1 MRHKSE
7 LALKVDHAIIR
18 ELMDSDPEFT
28 VEVKKGIIKSA
39 LKHTLVRVFDVM
51 TKEELNN
58 AVKHEIG
65 ELVYG
70 FRETPSTIKFN
81 PLYAKAINNTVLLY
95 IEKTKDEIAKNIT
108 NTIEESELS
117 KKIEKKIEEYI
128 NQKIDEKIDELTT
141 NILQKKINK
150 FFAELSN

>member
-1 MRHKSE
+1 MRDKGE
-7 LALKVDHAIIR
+7 LVLRVDHKIIR
-18 ELMDSDPEFT
+18 ELMDSDPKFT

-39 LKHTLVRVFDVM
+39 LKHTLVKVFDVM

-95 IEKTKDEIAKNIT
+95 IEKTKDEITKSIT
-108 NTIEESELS
+108 NMIEESELS
-117 KKIEKKIEEYI
+117 KNIEKKIEEYI
-128 NQKIDEKIDELTT
+128 NQTIDEKIDELIT
-141 NILQKKINK
+141 NILQKKLNK
-150 FFAELSN
+150 FFAELSK

>member
-39 LKHTLVRVFDVM
+39 LKHTLVKVFDVM

-70 FRETPSTIKFN
+70 FRQEPSTIKLS
-81 PLYAKAINNTVLLY
+81 PLYAKAVNNTVLNY
-95 IEKTKDEIAKNIT
+95 IEKTKEEMTKNIT
-108 NTIEESELS
+108 NMIEESKLS
-117 KKIEKKIEEYI
+117 EMVEKKIEEYI
-128 NQKIDEKIDELTT
+128 NQKINEKIDIMTT
-141 NILQKKINK
+141 EVLQKKINK

>member
-39 LKHTLVRVFDVM
+39 LKHTLVKVFDVM
-51 TKEELNN
+51 TKEELND

-70 FRETPSTIKFN
+70 FRETPSTIRFN

-95 IEKTKDEIAKNIT
+95 IEKTKDEIAKNMT
-108 NTIEESELS
+108 DMLEESELS

-141 NILQKKINK
+141 NSLQKKINK

>member
-117 KKIEKKIEEYI
+117 KKIEKRLKS
-128 NQKIDEKIDELTT
+128 
-141 NILQKKINK
+141 ILIIKLMKKLMN
-150 FFAELSN
+150 

>member
-1 MRHKSE
+1 MRNKSE
-7 LALKVDHAIIR
+7 LVLKVDHAIIR

-39 LKHTLVRVFDVM
+39 LKHTLVKVFDVM

-58 AVKHEIG
+58 ALKHEIG

-81 PLYAKAINNTVLLY
+81 PLYAKAINNTVMLY
-95 IEKTKDEIAKNIT
+95 IEKTKDELTKKIT
-108 NTIEESELS
+108 NMIEESELS
-117 KKIEKKIEEYI
+117 KNIEKKIEEYI
-128 NQKIDEKIDELTT
+128 NQEIEEKIDKLIT
-141 NILQKKINK
+141 NILQKKLNK

>member
-39 LKHTLVRVFDVM
+39 LKHTIVKVFDVM

-95 IEKTKDEIAKNIT
+95 IEKTKDEITKNIT

-128 NQKIDEKIDELTT
+128 NHKIDEKIDELTT